1 MMEDKFVKQQGTYML
16 SHSVGLPLKTAKSAA
31 DIGFWQPWSTG
42 GENVWDHWLAGIERF
57 RASLAKLL
65 NSDSSQFCPQ
75 SNISSAVNKIIFSLE
90 RSEHKKVIL
99 MSEEDFP
106 SVAYALQQS
115 SVLGYQVRY
124 IPRNLDLN
132 NMQVWDEYL
141 ADDVALV
148 LVTQVQSN
156 NGAQLPVAEITAMA
170 NERSVLSLVDVAQ
183 SIGIIP
189 IDIQVWRADFIVG
202 SCVKWLSGGPGAGFL
217 WVSADV
223 IDQCE
228 PQNVGWF
235 SHEDPFEF
243 DIHNFR
249 YAKDALKFW
258 GGTPSVHPFVVA
270 AASLNFV
277 IDLGVE
283 TIREHN
289 IAMADRI
296 INTLAEGELVSPLE
310 PNHRSG
316 TLILHFGD
324 SHSSMVNILK
334 NNDISFDSRSKGIR
348 LSPHIYNSVH
358 QIDHLIQAI
367 SDNRR

>member
-1 MMEDKFVKQQGTYML
+1 MMEDNFVEAAGHLYAQSFGRSASENSSVSRRCGLLAGLGAQVVKMSGT
-16 SHSVGLPLKTAKSAA
+16 
-31 DIGFWQPWSTG
+31 
-42 GENVWDHWLAGIERF
+42 HWLAGIERF
-57 RASLAKLL
+57 RASLARLL

-99 MSEEDFP
+99 VSEEDFP

-189 IDIQVWRADFIVG
+189 IDIQAWRADFIVG

-217 WVSADV
+217 WLSADV
-223 IDQCE
+223 MDRV
-228 PQNVGWF
+228 PA
-235 SHEDPFEF
+235 
-243 DIHNFR
+243 
-249 YAKDALKFW
+249 AKCWVVLSCR
-258 GGTPSVHPFVVA
+258 SV
-270 AASLNFV
+270 
-277 IDLGVE
+277 
-283 TIREHN
+283 
-289 IAMADRI
+289 
-296 INTLAEGELVSPLE
+296 
-310 PNHRSG
+310 
-316 TLILHFGD
+316 
-324 SHSSMVNILK
+324 
-334 NNDISFDSRSKGIR
+334 
-348 LSPHIYNSVH
+348 
-358 QIDHLIQAI
+358 
-367 SDNRR
+367 

>member
-1 MMEDKFVKQQGTYML
+1 MRAFGR
-16 SHSVGLPLKTAKSAA
+16 
-31 DIGFWQPWSTG
+31 PWSTG
-42 GENVWDHWLAGIERF
+42 GENVWAQWLAGIEQF
-57 RASLAKLL
+57 RASLARLL

-75 SNISSAVNKIIFSLE
+75 SNISSAVNKIIFSIE

-99 MSEEDFP
+99 VSEEDFP

-115 SVLGYQVRY
+115 SELGYQIRY

-132 NMQVWDEYL
+132 NMKVWDEYL

-156 NGAQLPVAEITAMA
+156 NGVQLPVAEITAMA

-189 IDIQVWRADFIVG
+189 IDIQTWRADFIVG
-202 SCVKWLSGGPGAGFL
+202 SSVKWLSGGPGAGFL
-217 WVSADV
+217 WLSADV
-223 IDQCE
+223 MDRCQ

-235 SHEDPFEF
+235 SHADPFEF

-258 GGTPSVHPFVVA
+258 GGTPSVHPFIVA
-270 AASLNFV
+270 TASLNFV
-277 IDLGVE
+277 IELGVE

-289 IAMADRI
+289 LAMADRI
-296 INTLAEGELVSPLE
+296 INTLEEGELVSPVD

-316 TLILHFGD
+316 TLILHFGA
-324 SHSSMVNILK
+324 SHELHCQYVK
-334 NNDISFDSRSKGIR
+334 K
-348 LSPHIYNSVH
+348 
-358 QIDHLIQAI
+358 Q
-367 SDNRR
+367 